1 MPDSATVS
9 GLPGALLFTDSVPV
23 AAPAAVGANDT
34 LTVQEAPAASDVPQL
49 FDSPNGP
56 VTPIEDIDAAVV
68 PGLVTVTDWAE
79 LVEPT
84 FSLPN
89 DSLDGEAVSAL
100 GPPPPPP
107 PGKTSNSESWA
118 ADQPVLPVKLSCT

>member
-1 MPDSATVS
+1 M
-9 GLPGALLFTDSVPV
+9 TDSVPV
-23 AAPAAVGANDT
+23 ADPAAVGANVT
-34 LTVQEAPAASDVPQL
+34 LTVQEAPAASEVPQL

-56 VTPIEDIDAAVV
+56 VMPIEDIETAVV

-89 DSLDGEAVSAL
+89 DSLDGDAVSGL
-100 GPPPPPP
+100 PD
-107 PGKTSNSESWA
+107 A
-118 ADQPVLPVKLSCT
+118 AGGGE